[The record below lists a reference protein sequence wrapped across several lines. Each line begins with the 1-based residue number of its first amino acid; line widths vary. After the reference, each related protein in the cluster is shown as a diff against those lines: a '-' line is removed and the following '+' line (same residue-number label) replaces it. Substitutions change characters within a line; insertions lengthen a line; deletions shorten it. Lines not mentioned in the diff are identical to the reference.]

1 MVLSKREK
9 IIVILTTLVLLIFI
23 MDRFIITPF
32 MNSKESIRLEK
43 QGLVNEMQDAARLF
57 RHEKR
62 VKSEWQEMINGGL
75 EKDPSGT
82 ESKVLHTIRQL
93 SQDCGLTISSI
104 KPDRNRSESK
114 ILKEI
119 IFNLSCKGSM
129 NSVGQFLWEIENSRL
144 PLKIT
149 EIQLGAREEDGRD
162 MSLQV
167 KLSAVYL
174 PEDGKNGDKN
184 EQEQKG
190 DA

>member
-9 IIVILTTLVLLIFI
+9 IIVILTMLVLMIFI
-23 MDRFIITPF
+23 MDRFVVTPF

-43 QGLVNEMQDAARLF
+43 QGLVNEMQDATRLF
-57 RHEKR
+57 KHKKR
-62 VKSEWQEMINGGL
+62 IKSEWQEMINGGL
-75 EKDPSGT
+75 EKDPSGI
-82 ESKVLHTIRQL
+82 ESKVLHVIRQL

-104 KPDRNRSESK
+104 KPDRNRNESR

-119 IFNLSCKGSM
+119 VFNLSCKGGM
-129 NSVGQFLWEIENSRL
+129 NSVGQFLWEIENSTL

-149 EIQLGAREEDGRD
+149 EFQLGAREEDGRD
-162 MSLQV
+162 MSLQM

-174 PEDGKNGDKN
+174 PEEDKKGDEN